1 MEPKIEVKWV
11 DFECFNSFNC
21 RLLGVTSGSKLPIGG
36 KWNHLQWQVHD
47 EWNQEWMR
55 HQTWSPE
62 VLFRTSDMFKLSQ
75 INQDHPFHTNNAKH
89 GNTNMASSWK
99 IIHPASTCLYGRK
112 RQEATCC
119 TACWMVGR
127 SQNTR
132 QGQMVVDGKIETKS
146 QTIFWCNPPLCSWS
160 MKNINACWSTSRLKI
175 WWMMVNVQQPTS
187 G

>member
-36 KWNHLQWQVHD
+36 KWNHLQWRVHD
-47 EWNQEWMR
+47 EWNQEWMK

-99 IIHPASTCLYGRK
+99 IIHPASTCLYGRLRGRRRPVALLVGWWGVPRTPGRGRWWLRGWWENRDSEPHDFLMQTPVVFLVNEKHK
-112 RQEATCC
+112 R
-119 TACWMVGR
+119 
-127 SQNTR
+127 
-132 QGQMVVDGKIETKS
+132 
-146 QTIFWCNPPLCSWS
+146 L
-160 MKNINACWSTSRLKI
+160 L
-175 WWMMVNVQQPTS
+175 VNFPA
-187 G
+187 